1 MPSRFHRHRK
11 SRGLCLL
18 RGLLPMQQGLR
29 WLAAGLLALTLAACV
44 SQPLAGVPLV
54 ANPLLDELS
63 GLAVSHADP
72 TFLWAHN
79 DSGDGPNLFRVGFAG
94 EDLGRVTIEGAKA
107 VDWEDIAT
115 FDWQGQPAVLIGDI
129 GDNNARHAQSTLYV
143 VTDPGRSGVPKLLW
157 TLKFRYPDGP
167 RDCESLAVDPVDH
180 VILLLS
186 KRDFPPRLYALP
198 MPAEA
203 TDVPELSTATF
214 LGPVETIPEPTLGD
228 LTQPL
233 YLGILSSLPTAMDIS
248 RDGAFAV
255 VTTYGD
261 AYLYRR
267 QPGQPWIQVF
277 AQKPVRIPLPHLK
290 QTEAGAIS
298 ADGRSLFVSTE
309 QRPTPL
315 VRVPL
320 PP

>member
-1 MPSRFHRHRK
+1 VKTLKPLLY
-11 SRGLCLL
+11 GL
-18 RGLLPMQQGLR
+18 GI
-29 WLAAGLLALTLAACV
+29 LALNACATGL
-44 SQPLAGVPLV
+44 QAGTPMV

-72 TFLWAHN
+72 TLLWAHN
-79 DSGDGPNLFRVGFAG
+79 DSGDGPNLFRVGLAG

-107 VDWEDIAT
+107 VDWEDIAS
-115 FDWQGQPAVLIGDI
+115 FDWRGQPAVLIGDI
-129 GDNNARHAQSTLYV
+129 GDNRARHHHSTLYAV
-143 VTDPGRSGVPKLLW
+143 DDPGRVGVPKLLW
-157 TLKFRYPDGP
+157 KMKFQYPDGP
-167 RDCESLAVDPVDH
+167 RDCESLAVDPVDR

-198 MPAEA
+198 LPSDDA
-203 TDVPELSTATF
+203 VLPEMSTARF
-214 LGPVETIPEPTLGD
+214 LGTVETIPEPTLGD

-233 YLGILSSLPTAMDIS
+233 YIGVLSSLPTAMDIS
-248 RDGAFAV
+248 RDGRFAV

-267 QPGQPWIQVF
+267 QPGQPWIEAF
-277 AQKPVRIPLPHLK
+277 AQPPQRIPLPHLK
-290 QTEAGAIS
+290 QTEAGAIA

-320 PP
+320 PAVP

>member
-1 MPSRFHRHRK
+1 M
-11 SRGLCLL
+11 
-18 RGLLPMQQGLR
+18 
-29 WLAAGLLALTLAACV
+29 LAGCAT
-44 SQPLAGVPLV
+44 QPLAGTPLV

-79 DSGDGPNLFRVGFAG
+79 DSGDGPNLFRVGLAG

-129 GDNNARHAQSTLYV
+129 GDNHAHHQHSTLYAV
-143 VTDPGRSGVPKLLW
+143 NDPGRSGTPKLLW
-157 TLKFRYPDGP
+157 KLKFEYPDGP

-180 VILLLS
+180 LILLLS

-198 MPAEA
+198 MPSDAA
-203 TDVPELSTATF
+203 AIPERSTARF
-214 LGPVETIPEPTLGD
+214 LGTVETIPEPVLGD
-228 LTQPL
+228 LAQPL

-248 RDGAFAV
+248 QDGSFAV
-255 VTTYGD
+255 VVTYGD
-261 AYLYRR
+261 AYRYRR
-267 QPGQPWIQVF
+267 QPGQPWITVF
-277 AQKPVRIPLPHLK
+277 AQTPQRIPLPHLK

-298 ADGRSLFVSTE
+298 ADGHSLFVSTE

-320 PP
+320 PSP